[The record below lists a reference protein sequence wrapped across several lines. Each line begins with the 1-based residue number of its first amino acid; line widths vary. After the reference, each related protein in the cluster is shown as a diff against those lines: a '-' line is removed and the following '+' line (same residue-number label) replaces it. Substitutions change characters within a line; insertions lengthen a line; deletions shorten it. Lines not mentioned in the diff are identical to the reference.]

1 MAGLARRATG
11 SGGGDATLMSW
22 QLALRNLARNRRRT
36 LLTGMIISL
45 SLAALVLTDG
55 VISAMADT
63 MVRSATR
70 LYGGD
75 AQIHQRDYLAA
86 RDEQFSFGEVDELL
100 DQLDQSEL
108 VEAAAP
114 RALAFGMVS
123 SSASNRAVQV
133 MGIDP
138 QREARVSKLESVVV
152 DGDYLDAAGSETQLL
167 IGWRL
172 AQLLEAEL
180 GDRIVLSLHNQL
192 DETAEQQL
200 FRVSGIF
207 RFNAR
212 ELDENAA
219 FILLPRAQ
227 QMLGIGNQVHELAFN
242 LRQASLAGQ
251 SDLPLIAELS
261 NADRVA
267 EGWPQLMP
275 QLDGMLQ
282 MTRYSTVIVGIIL
295 FVLAA
300 LGVINGLFMSIYE
313 RTWEFGV
320 LLAIGT
326 RRSSLFGLILSEGLL
341 LGIGAIVIGLL
352 VGVVV
357 TVLVAQIGID
367 YGGMEVAGVAL
378 NEVIRPQLQLS
389 QLIILPV
396 WVLALT
402 LLACLYPAAH
412 AARIVPAQAL
422 HKSL

>member
-1 MAGLARRATG
+1 MKT
-11 SGGGDATLMSW
+11 W

-36 LLTGMIISL
+36 FLTAMIISL

-86 RDEQFSFGEVDELL
+86 RDEAHSFGQVDDLL
-100 DQLDQSEL
+100 QRLDASDL
-108 VEAAAP
+108 VEAATP

-133 MGIDP
+133 TGIDP
-138 QREARVSKLESVVV
+138 QREAQVSKLESVVV
-152 DGDYLDAAGSETQLL
+152 EGHYLDPDGSATQLL
-167 IGWRL
+167 IGRRL
-172 AQLLEAEL
+172 ADLLAAEL
-180 GDRIVLSLHNQL
+180 GDRIVLSVHNQL
-192 DETAEQQL
+192 EQTAEQQL

-212 ELDENAA
+212 EFDENAA

-227 QMLGIGNQVHELAFN
+227 QMLGIGAQVHEVAFN

-251 SDLPLIAELS
+251 VDLPLFAELS
-261 NADRVA
+261 NDDRVA
-267 EGWPQLMP
+267 QGWPQLMP

-282 MTRYSTVIVGIIL
+282 MTRYSTLIVGVIL

-313 RTWEFGV
+313 RSWEFGV

-326 RRSSLFGLILSEGLL
+326 RRSGLFGLIVAEGLL

-352 VGVVV
+352 LGVAVTLVV
-357 TVLVAQIGID
+357 AHLGID

-378 NEVIRPQLQLS
+378 NEVIRPQLRLS
-389 QLIILPV
+389 QLVVLPV
-396 WVLALT
+396 WVLVLT
-402 LLACLYPAAH
+402 VLACLYPAAY

>member
-1 MAGLARRATG
+1 MN
-11 SGGGDATLMSW
+11 W

-55 VISAMADT
+55 VISAMTDT

-86 RDEQFSFGEVDELL
+86 RDEQFTFGEVAELL
-100 DQLDQSEL
+100 NQLDQSEL
-108 VEAAAP
+108 VEAATP

-138 QREARVSKLESVVV
+138 QREAQVSKLESVVV
-152 DGDYLDAAGSETQLL
+152 EGDYLDAAGSETQLL

-180 GDRIVLSLHNQL
+180 GDRIVLSLHNQI

-227 QMLGIGNQVHELAFN
+227 QMLGIGNSVHELAFN

-251 SDLPLIAELS
+251 ADLPLFAELS

>member
-1 MAGLARRATG
+1 MNT
-11 SGGGDATLMSW
+11 W
-22 QLALRNLARNRRRT
+22 HLALRNLARNRRRT
-36 LLTGMIISL
+36 FLTAMIISL
-45 SLAALVLTDG
+45 SLSALVLTDG

-75 AQIHQRDYLAA
+75 AQVHQRDYLAA
-86 RDEQFSFGEVDELL
+86 HDEADSFGQVPALL
-100 DQLDQSEL
+100 QQLDASEL
-108 VEAAAP
+108 VEAATP

-138 QREARVSKLESVVV
+138 QREARVSKLESVVIE
-152 DGDYLDAAGSETQLL
+152 GRYLDADGAESQLL

-172 AQLLEAEL
+172 ADLLEAQL
-180 GDRIVLSLHNQL
+180 GDRIVLSVHNQI

-207 RFNAR
+207 RFNTR

-219 FILLPRAQ
+219 FIVLPRAQ
-227 QMLGIGNQVHELAFN
+227 QMLGIGDQVHEVAFN

-251 SDLPLIAELS
+251 SDLPLFAELS

-282 MTRYSTVIVGIIL
+282 MTRYSTVIVGVIL

-326 RRSSLFGLILSEGLL
+326 RRARLFALILAEGLL
-341 LGIGAIVIGLL
+341 LGIGAIVIGLVIGVL
-352 VGVVV
+352 V
-357 TVLVAQIGID
+357 TWLVAQVGID

-378 NEVIRPQLQLS
+378 NEVIRPSLNPG
-389 QLIILPV
+389 QLIVLPV

>member
-1 MAGLARRATG
+1 MT
-11 SGGGDATLMSW
+11 W
-22 QLALRNLARNRRRT
+22 HLALRNLARNRRRT
-36 LLTGMIISL
+36 FLTAMIISL

-86 RDEQFSFGEVDELL
+86 RDESFTFGEVAALL
-100 DQLDQSEL
+100 DQLDQSEW
-108 VEAAAP
+108 VEAATP

-138 QREARVSKLESVVV
+138 SREARVSKLANVVV
-152 DGDYLDAAGSETQLL
+152 EGDYLDAGGSETQLL

-180 GDRIVLSLHNQL
+180 GDRIVLSVHNQI

-227 QMLGIGNQVHELAFN
+227 QMLGIGQQIHELALN

-251 SDLPLIAELS
+251 ADLPLFAQLS
-261 NADRVA
+261 NADRIA

-282 MTRYSTVIVGIIL
+282 MTRYSTVIVGVIL

-313 RTWEFGV
+313 RVWEFGV

-326 RRSSLFGLILSEGLL
+326 RRRVLFGLILAEGLL
-341 LGIGAIVIGLL
+341 LGVGAIVIGLV
-352 VGVVV
+352 VGVLV

-378 NEVIRPQLQLS
+378 NEVIRPQLNLS
-389 QLIILPV
+389 QLIILPI

-412 AARIVPAQAL
+412 AARIVPARAL

>member
-1 MAGLARRATG
+1 MMT
-11 SGGGDATLMSW
+11 W
-22 QLALRNLARNRRRT
+22 HLALRNLARNRRRT
-36 LLTGMIISL
+36 FLTAMIISL

-55 VISAMADT
+55 VITAMADT

-86 RDEQFSFGEVDELL
+86 RDEQYTFGQVDELL
-100 DQLDQSEL
+100 RQLDASDQ
-108 VEAAAP
+108 VEAATP

-133 MGIDP
+133 IGIDP
-138 QREARVSKLESVVV
+138 AREARVSKLESVVV
-152 DGDYLDAAGSETQLL
+152 DGRYLDADGSETQLL
-167 IGWRL
+167 IGRRL
-172 AQLLEAEL
+172 ADLLEAEL
-180 GDRIVLSLHNQL
+180 GDRIVVSVHNQQA
-192 DETAEQQL
+192 ETAEQQL

-212 ELDENAA
+212 ELDENTA

-227 QMLGIGNQVHELAFN
+227 QMLGVGAQVHEIAFN

-251 SDLPLIAELS
+251 ADLPLFAELS
-261 NADRVA
+261 NEQRVA
-267 EGWPQLMP
+267 QGWPQLMP
-275 QLDGMLQ
+275 QLEGMLQ
-282 MTRYSTVIVGIIL
+282 MTRYSTVIVGVIL

-326 RRSSLFGLILSEGLL
+326 RRRGLFGLILAEGLL
-341 LGIGAIVIGLL
+341 LGIGAIAIGLVIG
-352 VGVVV
+352 
-357 TVLVAQIGID
+357 VLVTWLTAQIGID

-378 NEVIRPQLQLS
+378 NEVIRPQLNPGQL
-389 QLIILPV
+389 LILPA

-402 LLACLYPAAH
+402 LIACLYPAAH
-412 AARIVPAQAL
+412 AARIVPARAL

>member
-1 MAGLARRATG
+1 
-11 SGGGDATLMSW
+11 MSW

-227 QMLGIGNQVHELAFN
+227 QMLGIGDAVHEIAFN

-251 SDLPLIAELS
+251 SDLPLFAELS
-261 NADRVA
+261 NAERVA
-267 EGWPQLMP
+267 AGWPQLMP

-282 MTRYSTVIVGIIL
+282 MTRYSTVIVGVIL

-357 TVLVAQIGID
+357 TILVAQIGID